1 MQELDQLNEAVDSH
15 DPSLGLSAVA
25 ALRDLVEELE
35 ELHVDNA
42 RDLGW
47 SWQQIAESLG
57 VTRQSVHKK
66 HHVRRGLRR
75 R

>member
-1 MQELDQLNEAVDSH
+1 VRELAQLNDAVDSR
-15 DPSLGLSAVA
+15 DPASGLAAVA

-42 RDLGW
+42 RSIGW
-47 SWQQIAESLG
+47 SWQQIAHSLG

-66 HHVRRGLRR
+66 HHVRRGRR
-75 R
+75 RR